1 MGLFIFILNLD
12 TEGWSNIFRFFFML
26 YKFGIFVLNVLE
38 ES

>member
-1 MGLFIFILNLD
+1 MFTLNLD
-12 TEGWSNIFRFFFML
+12 TEAWSNIFRRFFCML